1 MSMTELHPRAA
12 AESFLDLLLETCSAV
27 QSHWFLL
34 PVAQEDRAPVYRE
47 RVYCYE
53 LYHQLR
59 VRTEGHAVAG
69 SPAYVLSGEID
80 KAGLHTVIANGTHK
94 PDLVWHVPGEH
105 LNAVVAE
112 VKTTSKWDRGGVR
125 KDLQTLAAFLTAED
139 RAYARGVLLM
149 FGPGDD
155 DIICQR
161 VRELVPASEQ
171 PALRQAHLVWH
182 PEPGTPARDLGPIG
196 R

>member
-1 MSMTELHPRAA
+1 MTELHPRAA

-27 QSHWFLL
+27 QKPWFLL
-34 PVAQEDRAPVYRE
+34 PVAREDRASVHRE

-59 VRTEGHAVAG
+59 VRTEGHTAVG

-94 PDLVWHVPGEH
+94 PDLVWHVPGEG

-112 VKTTSKWDRGGVR
+112 VKTTSNWVRGGVR
-125 KDLQTLAAFLTAED
+125 KDLQTLAAFLTAGD
-139 RAYARGVLLM
+139 RAYERGVLLM
-149 FGPGDD
+149 FGPGEEDV
-155 DIICQR
+155 IAQS
-161 VRELVPASEQ
+161 VRELVLASEQ
-171 PALRQAHLVWH
+171 SALRRAHLVWH
-182 PEPGTPARDLGPIG
+182 PVAGAPACDLGPIG